1 MSIFVL
7 VVPWLRA
14 LRLRFAL
21 LGALAAILI
30 GSAALARL
38 LSGGAGHAELDRIF
52 EFGGT
57 TLASAFLL
65 LGWLVGR
72 FPLIA
77 TLVLFAGFFSHDR
90 QTGLARLY
98 LARPVSP
105 LGVWG
110 VRYVTLAVTAFLAS
124 AIVLPLFD
132 LVLLGEWA
140 GSATFVLSGAY
151 IIAYAGLVAL
161 LSLLTRGDAWIALLL
176 GVAAMT
182 WDALRDA
189 DMLALLPVGGR
200 DFVSLILPPHGAL
213 FALES
218 AFGNIQP
225 IPWNAL
231 MDVSVYGFTLTLVAA
246 LLIRVREV

>member
-1 MSIFVL
+1 VSPVAL
-7 VVPWLRA
+7 VAPTLRA

-21 LGALAAILI
+21 LGGLAAVLV

-38 LSGGAGHAELDRIF
+38 LSSGSDHVELDRIF
-52 EFGGT
+52 ELGGT

-90 QTGLARLY
+90 ETGLARLY

-105 LGVWG
+105 LAVYG
-110 VRYVTLAVTAFLAS
+110 VRFITLATAAFLVS
-124 AIVLPLFD
+124 IVVLPAFD
-132 LVLLGEWA
+132 LVLLGDWA
-140 GSATFVLSGAY
+140 GTATFVLAGAY

-161 LSLLTRGDAWIALLL
+161 LSVWTRADAWIALLF

-182 WDALRDA
+182 WDALRSA
-189 DMLALLPVGGR
+189 DMLVLLPAGGR
-200 DFVSLILPPHGAL
+200 QFVSLILPPHGAL

-218 AFGNIQP
+218 AFGNVQSIAWP
-225 IPWNAL
+225 AF
-231 MDVSVYGFTLTLVAA
+231 MDICIYGFTLTLVAA
-246 LLIRVREV
+246 LLIRTREI